1 MRAKT
6 LLARLKLS
14 FANAVWVVPVTLALL
29 ALGAAQA
36 LIEVGFTM
44 PSQLSFFLST
54 GGAAGARDFV
64 QTVATTSL
72 TVATLVFS
80 IAMVVLQLAS
90 SQYSPRLPGQFLRSR
105 GTQIIIG
112 IFIFTF
118 VYSLTVVRAIR
129 ADESFV
135 PSFAVTVAFVL
146 ILCCIV
152 ALIVFIHHVVQSI
165 RVESILG
172 YIERKTRKAI
182 GEAFERLDD
191 HEDGD
196 GAEGA
201 ESAVEIPEQ
210 AEPIVLDKSGI
221 VRRIDGK
228 DLVRF
233 ARKRDVVLCLVRTI
247 GEHVAAGTPIG
258 WTWSNGEG
266 SKPPPAEDT
275 RDEFTVA
282 IQLTADRSLEDDVA
296 FGFVQLTD
304 VALRAL
310 SPAINDPTTACN
322 AISSLEILLV
332 KLTGF
337 RLGDRRFHD
346 EDGVLRVIVPQ
357 PTFTDLLDRVVTPI
371 RQAAPDDITIGV
383 CLCDMLADIAR
394 VAATQEQRDAVRTQ
408 LERIEQAFKGAA
420 QQSVDVDRLT
430 DAARR
435 VRSALTGQT
444 PRSP

>member
-1 MRAKT
+1 MITRLRVKT
-6 LLARLKLS
+6 LLARLKLA
-14 FANAVWVVPVTLALL
+14 FANAVWVVPVTLAVT
-29 ALGAAQA
+29 ALCAAQV

-44 PSQLSFFLST
+44 PNQLSFFLST
-54 GGAAGARDFV
+54 GGAVGARDFV

-182 GEAFERLDD
+182 AAAYDRRGAEC
-191 HEDGD
+191 DGD
-196 GAEGA
+196 G
-201 ESAVEIPEQ
+201 ESGIEIPEA
-210 AEPIVLDKSGI
+210 AEPIVLDESGI

-233 ARKRDVVLCLVRTI
+233 AKKRGVVLCLVRTI

-258 WTWSNGEG
+258 WTWADNEG
-266 SKPPPAEDT
+266 RKPPPADDT

-332 KLTGF
+332 KLTGY
-337 RLGDRRFHD
+337 RLGDRQFHD
-346 EDGVLRVIVPQ
+346 EEGVLRVLVPQ
-357 PTFTDLLDRVVTPI
+357 PTFADLLDRVVTPI
-371 RQAAPDDITIGV
+371 RQAAPDDITIAV

-394 VAATQEQRDAVRTQ
+394 AAQTDEQRNSVATQ
-408 LERIEQAFKGAA
+408 LERIEEAFKDAA
-420 QQSVDVDRLT
+420 QQSVDVERLT
-430 DAARR
+430 DAASQ
-435 VRSALTGQT
+435 VRSALKGHT